1 MPQLDKTGP
10 CGRGSHDGRKLGPCN
25 ENDSSESMKKLGK
38 GMGFKRKSGGGKGR
52 GKRLKSN
59 LP

>member
-1 MPQLDKTGP
+1 MPQLDKSGP
-10 CGRGSHDGRKLGPCN
+10 SGDNSEDGRKLGLCK
-25 ENDSSESMKKLGK
+25 EDRGIESLEKLGK
-38 GMGFKRKSGGGKGR
+38 GMGLRRRSGGGKGR